1 MDLPKYQLSAE
12 NSLKVFE
19 FMSIGSKG
27 HIPKLIMLTDLNMKC
42 GLNLTKKQ
50 ILKHLLKNEFKS
62 NIMNTIEELN
72 RRKIPIVKIDN
83 SLKKYHKCPKVFR
96 KAIYINLTY

>member
-42 GLNLTKKQ
+42 GLNLTKK
-50 ILKHLLKNEFKS
+50 
-62 NIMNTIEELN
+62 
-72 RRKIPIVKIDN
+72 
-83 SLKKYHKCPKVFR
+83 
-96 KAIYINLTY
+96 